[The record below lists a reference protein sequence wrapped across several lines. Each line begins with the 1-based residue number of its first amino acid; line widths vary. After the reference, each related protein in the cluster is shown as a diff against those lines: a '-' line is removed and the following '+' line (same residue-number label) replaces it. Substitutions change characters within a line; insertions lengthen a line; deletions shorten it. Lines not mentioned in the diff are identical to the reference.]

1 MTGGILGS
9 VVFLLLGALA
19 YSGRW
24 KGWISVRRGYGS
36 TMGFA
41 WLWLGLAFAAATVG
55 LLAQPYSRLAFLV
68 LCVVAA
74 VLLVVSVVAMFWLPR
89 FLLPAWFRVLRGD
102 RPSAG
107 RSRDAR

>member
-9 VVFLLLGALA
+9 VVFLLLGVLA

-24 KGWISVRRGYGS
+24 QGWISVRRGYGS

-41 WLWLGLAFAAATVG
+41 WLWLGLAFVAATAG
-55 LLAQPYSRLAFLV
+55 LLAQPYSRLAFLI
-68 LCVVAA
+68 LCAVAA

-89 FLLPAWFRVLRGD
+89 FLLPTWFRVRRGD
-102 RPSAG
+102 RPAAECE
-107 RSRDAR
+107 RDAR

>member
-1 MTGGILGS
+1 MTGGIVGS

-24 KGWISVRRGYGS
+24 KGWIRVRRGYGS

-41 WLWLGLAFAAATVG
+41 WLWLGLAFAVCTVA
-55 LLAQPYSRLAFLV
+55 LLTEPYSRPAFFV
-68 LCVVAA
+68 LCAA
-74 VLLVVSVVAMFWLPR
+74 AAFLLVVSLVAMFWLPR

-102 RPSAG
+102 RPAVG